1 LIGSTIKGLND
12 IRSKFVDA
20 DHSIKSLISQLS
32 LIKSALILLDDWT
45 KNGLVISP
53 SQNELVDVLSVGIDG
68 CKEIVDALA
77 EEVAKIVGTVHA
89 ENLGFRARTKLMWN
103 EDAMNQHLDRLYRQ
117 VGALQFLI
125 TAVQW

>member
-1 LIGSTIKGLND
+1 
-12 IRSKFVDA
+12 
-20 DHSIKSLISQLS
+20 
-32 LIKSALILLDDWT
+32 LLDDWT